1 MGTNVESPMDDMAKQ
16 NQTIFSET
24 TENEKIVDNEEILE
38 NDEEMDLYLARYL
51 AAFGKKEEELNVI
64 DRFCLKIVYFIKGG
78 ESPKVSG
85 NYEDTEEYE
94 QTQKVRKYIP
104 KLVILG
110 GSIYILLKTLYHVYI
125 RTH

>member
-51 AAFGKKEEELNVI
+51 AASGK
-64 DRFCLKIVYFIKGG
+64 
-78 ESPKVSG
+78 
-85 NYEDTEEYE
+85 T
-94 QTQKVRKYIP
+94 
-104 KLVILG
+104 
-110 GSIYILLKTLYHVYI
+110 
-125 RTH
+125 